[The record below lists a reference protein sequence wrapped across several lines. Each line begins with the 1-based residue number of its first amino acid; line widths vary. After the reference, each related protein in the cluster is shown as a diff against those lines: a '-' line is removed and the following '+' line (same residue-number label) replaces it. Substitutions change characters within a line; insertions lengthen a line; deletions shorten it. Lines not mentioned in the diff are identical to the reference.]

1 MERKTIYIMC
11 GSVIGVLLI
20 IIVGLWLVSN
30 MGPRYYE
37 YSEVESMIQKAT
49 DKYYRDNP
57 IYLPTDDGRY
67 NLSYSALVSDGY
79 IKPLDDLVE
88 NGEVCSANIT
98 VIKKGESFTYIPY
111 LNCGDEYTTN
121 ELANK
126 ILKDNPVVTE
136 GNGLYKVGDNSYVFK
151 GKVTNNYVA
160 FGSYEKKNETIYYL
174 WRVMGI
180 ENGKVRMRA
189 VTNLK
194 KKTEWDNRFNTTEE
208 NYWGYNDFDLS
219 ILSEYLR
226 NLETPGEYLS
236 ENELAK
242 IEPQNLC
249 VGTRDLEDDI
259 SKGAVEC
266 GKMSKEQFQFGT
278 MLPYDYMS
286 ASLDSECTTASNKA
300 CSNFNYLVIKEP
312 NSEWLMVSNG
322 KNNYEAISFEG
333 NKFVIDKTK
342 YKKYIY
348 PVITLNEFSFFGSG
362 SGTEE
367 DPYMIK

>member
-30 MGPRYYE
+30 MGSKN
-37 YSEVESMIQKAT
+37 YSYNDVESMIQKAT

-57 IYLPTDDGRY
+57 KYLPTDDGTY
-67 NLSYSALVSDGY
+67 NLSYTALVNEGY
-79 IKPLDDLVE
+79 IKPLGELIK
-88 NGEVCSANIT
+88 NGDVCSANIT
-98 VIKKGESFTYIPY
+98 VIKKGESFSYIPY

-126 ILKDNPVVTE
+126 ILKDNPIVTE

-160 FGSYEKKNETIYYL
+160 LGSYKKKSETIYYL
-174 WRVMGI
+174 WRVIGI

-189 VTNLK
+189 VKNLST
-194 KKTEWDNRFNTTEE
+194 KTAWDTRFNTSEG

-219 ILSEYLR
+219 IFSEYLK
-226 NLETPGEYLS
+226 NLETPGEFLS
-236 ENELAK
+236 EEELVLL
-242 IEPQNLC
+242 EPQKLC
-249 VGTRDLEDDI
+249 IGSRDFNDDI

-266 GKMSKEQFQFGT
+266 EKLSKDEYLFGT
-278 MLPYDYMS
+278 ITPYDYMI
-286 ASLDSECTTASNKA
+286 ASLDKECTTAANRA
-300 CSNFNYLVIKEP
+300 CSNFNYFVSHDA
-312 NSEWLMVSNG
+312 NSEWLTIPNG
-322 KNNYEAISFEG
+322 QNNYEAISFEG
-333 NKFVIDKTK
+333 NKFLVDKTK

-348 PVITLNEFSFFGSG
+348 PVVTLNEYSFFDSG
-362 SGTEE
+362 IGTEE